1 VLNIFR
7 MIIIHV
13 KNFSQAAVIEAIF
26 KNESDLA
33 VLTVLSLTRQP
44 SFFGKTRAAAGSP
57 WL

>member
-1 VLNIFR
+1 

-44 SFFGKTRAAAGSP
+44 SFFGKTQAAAGSP
-57 WL
+57 WP